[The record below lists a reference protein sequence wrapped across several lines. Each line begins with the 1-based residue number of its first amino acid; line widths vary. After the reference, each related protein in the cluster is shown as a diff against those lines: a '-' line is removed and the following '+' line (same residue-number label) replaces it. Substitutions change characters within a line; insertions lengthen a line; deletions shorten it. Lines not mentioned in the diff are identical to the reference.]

1 MTSPIPGTI
10 AWPVLVLLF
19 LITAGR
25 WWLLTDDHVDRLIN
39 RALAAALVGLLLRES
54 SVERLL
60 IELLPFDDVDVVHIA
75 RQLSFGCILLTV
87 GAIYGIAR
95 LWGGADPDQTGCR
108 QRVYDVIAIVASVV
122 VLIAGT
128 PARQS
133 DQLIDQAMGWPA
145 VVAWVAFYGPIGA
158 TALLV
163 GRISI
168 HEIWTA
174 DATTTWRERTLYLGV
189 LGIAAVI
196 GLDAMASPVITA
208 VEVLNDEPSRDPGM
222 RMKAWTFFGAA
233 VWAGSVVAV
242 PLIGTMLTITG
253 MDRTG
258 RYCRRL
264 RPVWRDLTAAVPEIV
279 LELPRDR
286 HGRVEP
292 ATRLHRMT
300 VEIRDS
306 LQHLRRYI
314 DIDIEFDSLTQDP
327 DGYALHIAAAID
339 AKIAGHTP
347 GLKISDALPPAQLGI
362 RDLTAELQELL
373 ALAEAWPHARRI
385 TTAVAHQ

>member
-1 MTSPIPGTI
+1 MTSPIPGVI
-10 AWPVLVLLF
+10 AWPVLGLLS
-19 LITAGR
+19 LITVGR
-25 WWLLTDDHVDRLIN
+25 WWLLNDDHVDRLIN
-39 RALAAALVGLLLRES
+39 RALAAALLGLLLRES
-54 SVERLL
+54 SMERLL
-60 IELLPFDDVDVVHIA
+60 TQLLPFDDADVVNIA

-87 GAIYGIAR
+87 GPIYGIAR
-95 LWGGADPDQTGCR
+95 LWGGADPDQTGRR
-108 QRVYDVIAIVASVV
+108 QRVYDAITVAASVV

-128 PARQS
+128 PARRS
-133 DQLIDQAMGWPA
+133 NQLIDQAMGWPA

-158 TALLV
+158 TAMLV

-168 HEIWTA
+168 HEIRTA

-189 LGIAAVI
+189 FGIAAAI
-196 GLDAMASPVITA
+196 GLDAMASPLITA
-208 VEVLNDEPSRDPGM
+208 IEVLNDEPSRDPEM

-233 VWAGSVVAV
+233 AGAGCVVAV
-242 PLIGTMLTITG
+242 PLISTVLTITG
-253 MDRTG
+253 WDRTG

-306 LQHLRRYI
+306 LQHLRRYT
-314 DIDIEFDSLTQDP
+314 DADVEFDSFAQDP
-327 DGYALHIAAAID
+327 DGYARHVAAAID
-339 AKIAGHTP
+339 AKTAGHAPVTKVGDP
-347 GLKISDALPPAQLGI
+347 RPPAQLGV
-362 RDLTAELQELL
+362 RNLTAELQQLL

-385 TTAVAHQ
+385 TTTVAHR